1 MVSMNDLIGGIEYQA
16 DRADREKHMECGE
29 KGIIFQTIAPYAVH
43 VSHEKYPDFS
53 EWQIYG

>member
-1 MVSMNDLIGGIEYQA
+1 MTWGPPKLEGSNIRRTE
-16 DRADREKHMECGE
+16 RTEKKHMECGE